1 MSSSHE
7 SGTQAMNGEKGRR
20 AWQSRTGNFRYADV
34 AYEDVRTD
42 RRRDS
47 ISLDHDWLRH
57 FIKGC
62 MHGTP

>member
-1 MSSSHE
+1 
-7 SGTQAMNGEKGRR
+7 MNGEKGRR